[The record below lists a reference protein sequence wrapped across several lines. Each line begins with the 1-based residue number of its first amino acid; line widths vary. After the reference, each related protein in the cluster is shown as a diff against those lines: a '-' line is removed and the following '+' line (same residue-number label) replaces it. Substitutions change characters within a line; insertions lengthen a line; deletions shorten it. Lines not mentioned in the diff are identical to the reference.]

1 MSIPAQIARYSTSV
15 EVTAKANEC
24 IRAVRVLGLAGAS
37 ADAQRLAERFSCSRA
52 FAEIV
57 NKAATPA
64 GTTLD
69 SSWAGALASTLSS
82 PQGFI
87 QSLRDS
93 GAFDRLLP
101 DMRRVPM
108 NSRVVVTAL
117 GASGHT
123 VSEASAKPIS
133 RLTLAASDLTPIKS
147 LVILVLSR
155 ELLLA
160 GGNGADVLINVELA
174 GAVAGAVDTAF
185 VTALTDGLT
194 SIPSQGATALG
205 VRQDLRALVDSVAT
219 GAGSRL
225 YLLANSTIAKRL
237 AMLGTSTGGQAL
249 PNTNA
254 STGGSIGGVPLVITD
269 GITSNDL
276 ILVDAAQIAASS
288 AAFELDRSNV
298 ALLNMNDSPDSPPT
312 SATSYTNLWTEN
324 LVAIKS
330 VRWWGVK
337 RLASTAVALISNVT
351 ATGNSPA

>member
-1 MSIPAQIARYSTSV
+1 
-15 EVTAKANEC
+15 
-24 IRAVRVLGLAGAS
+24 
-37 ADAQRLAERFSCSRA
+37 
-52 FAEIV
+52 
-57 NKAATPA
+57 
-64 GTTLD
+64 
-69 SSWAGALASTLSS
+69 
-82 PQGFI
+82 
-87 QSLRDS
+87 
-93 GAFDRLLP
+93 
-101 DMRRVPM
+101 MRRVPM

-185 VTALTDGLT
+185 VTALTDGLA

-219 GAGSRL
+219 RAGSRL

-269 GITSNDL
+269 GITLSNDL

-298 ALLNMNDSPDSPPT
+298 ALLNMNDSPDLPPT
-312 SATSYTNLWTEN
+312 SATSYTNLWTGN